1 VSATKCAPAG
11 SGGGGGGGGGG
22 VCVCVCVC
30 VRERER
36 DSGATRL
43 HFLIPLTETPFK
55 RLAIGKM
62 PASTVHST
70 KYLSL
75 AHKHGTAASQI

>member
-1 VSATKCAPAG
+1 MCVCIG
-11 SGGGGGGGGGG
+11 VG
-22 VCVCVCVC
+22 VCVCVC
-30 VRERER
+30 
-36 DSGATRL
+36 DSGATRF

-70 KYLSL
+70 KYLSVLDFSVQAFSNSGPRSKL
-75 AHKHGTAASQI
+75 ASREQSAEF